1 MKKKERIQ
9 EFIDPISSIRNLLGE
24 ERHIWGKSIESSDGT
39 YIQYDNDGDIY
50 FKTLSIEEYLEKI
63 QEIFFDIIQELETT
77 RSSWKMKLMVGWF
90 LNMIIMIKMLKMK
103 YSFIILM
110 KKQFC

>member
-24 ERHIWGKSIESSDGT
+24 ERHIRGKSIKSSDGT

-50 FKTLSIEEYLEKI
+50 FKTLSIENIL
-63 QEIFFDIIQELETT
+63 
-77 RSSWKMKLMVGWF
+77 RKL
-90 LNMIIMIKMLKMK
+90 
-103 YSFIILM
+103 
-110 KKQFC
+110 KQFF